1 VNECSEP
8 KIKHKG
14 KAMKKA
20 TFHAIA
26 GLLVLGLAF
35 SASFAQAQ
43 AGTLDTTFGTNG
55 TVTAT
60 LGVTATTLTAFE
72 QSNGNIAVIAG
83 LNKTTSPGIEAFA
96 LLRYTSSGTL
106 LSTTTASFFA
116 NGDSIPV
123 AAAMQSNGDIVVA
136 GTTTGT
142 TAATEFALARF
153 LPTGRLDTTFGQGG
167 LVTTV
172 PTGVF
177 PSVSALLVQP
187 NGQILVAGS
196 AGSGLRKVPSPTILV
211 RYNANGS
218 LDSTFGTGGIV
229 EEPTPLVPTALAQL
243 SDGSYL
249 AVSGAGSEQFSSTG
263 ALQSTVTP
271 ETLAA
276 FNPASPSSE
285 AIVFQPN
292 GDFVEAAIVGN
303 GFQKTAGE
311 LFRFSETAV
320 LDSTFSSTKFTFGGQ
335 SQNQPAAIA
344 LQSNGQIVVGGLSG
358 LARFESNGVLDP
370 AFATDGS
377 VATPFRISG
386 VLIQTDGNIVVVGNQ
401 VNTQTEITTLTMAR
415 YLGN

>member
-1 VNECSEP
+1 
-8 KIKHKG
+8 
-14 KAMKKA
+14 MKKA
-20 TFHAIA
+20 TFHMIT
-26 GLLVLGLAF
+26 GLLALGLAF
-35 SASFAQAQ
+35 GADFAQAQ
-43 AGTLDTTFGTNG
+43 AGSLDTTFGTGG
-55 TVTAT
+55 TVTAH
-60 LGVTATTLTAFE
+60 LGVAATTLTAFE
-72 QSNGNIAVIAG
+72 QSNGNVAVVTG
-83 LNKTTSPGIEAFA
+83 LNKTGLPGIETFA
-96 LLRYTSSGTL
+96 LIRYTSSGTR
-106 LSTTTASFFA
+106 LSTTTASFFT
-116 NGDSIPV
+116 NGNSIPV
-123 AAAMQSNGDIVVA
+123 AAAVQSNGDIVVA
-136 GTTTGT
+136 GTTSGT

-153 LPTGRLDTTFGQGG
+153 LPTGQLDTTFGQGG

-172 PTGVF
+172 PKGVF

-218 LDSTFGTGGIV
+218 LDATFGAGGIV
-229 EEPTPLVPTALAQL
+229 EEPTPVLAPTALAQL

-249 AVSGAGSEQFSSTG
+249 AVSGAASEEFSSTG
-263 ALQSTVTP
+263 VLQSIVTAETVV
-271 ETLAA
+271 AS
-276 FNPASPSSE
+276 NPSSPSSE
-285 AIVFQPN
+285 AVVFQPN

-320 LDSTFSSTKFTFGGQ
+320 LDSTFSSTKFTFGAQ

-358 LARFESNGVLDP
+358 LARFESNGVLDT

-377 VATPFRISG
+377 LATPFRISG

-401 VNTQTEITTLTMAR
+401 VNNQTGITTLTVAR

>member
-1 VNECSEP
+1 
-8 KIKHKG
+8 
-14 KAMKKA
+14 MKKA
-20 TFHAIA
+20 TFHMIT
-26 GLLVLGLAF
+26 GLLAVGLVF
-35 SASFAQAQ
+35 GVNFAQ
-43 AGTLDTTFGTNG
+43 AGTLDPTFGTGG
-55 TVTAT
+55 TVTAN
-60 LGVTATTLTAFE
+60 LGLTATTLTAFE
-72 QSNGNIAVIAG
+72 QSNGNIAVVAG
-83 LNKTTSPGIEAFA
+83 LNNTAFPGIETFA

-106 LSTTTASFFA
+106 LSTTTASFFT

-153 LPTGRLDTTFGQGG
+153 LPTGKLDTTFGQGG

-172 PTGVF
+172 PKGVF

-196 AGSGLRKVPSPTILV
+196 AGSGLRKVPSPTVLV

-229 EEPTPLVPTALAQL
+229 EEATPVLSPTALAQL

-249 AVSGAGSEQFSSTG
+249 AVGGASSEQFSSTG
-263 ALQSTVTP
+263 VLQSTVTP
-271 ETLAA
+271 ETLVA
-276 FNPASPSSE
+276 FNPSSPSSE

-320 LDSTFSSTKFTFGGQ
+320 LDSTFSSTKFTFGAQ
-335 SQNQPAAIA
+335 SQNEPATIA

-358 LARFESNGVLDP
+358 LARFESSGVLDT

-401 VNTQTEITTLTMAR
+401 VNVATGITTLTVAR

>member
-1 VNECSEP
+1 M
-8 KIKHKG
+8 I
-14 KAMKKA
+14 
-20 TFHAIA
+20 T
-26 GLLVLGLAF
+26 GLLAIGLVF
-35 SASFAQAQ
+35 GVNFAQAQ
-43 AGTLDTTFGTNG
+43 AGTLDTTFGTGG
-55 TVTAT
+55 TVTAN
-60 LGVTATTLTAFE
+60 LGVAATTLTAFE
-72 QSNGNIAVIAG
+72 QSNGNIAVVAA
-83 LNKTTSPGIEAFA
+83 LNKTPFPGIEAFA
-96 LLRYTSSGTL
+96 LIRYTSSGKL
-106 LSTTTASFFA
+106 LSRTIASFFA
-116 NGDSIPV
+116 NGDSVPV

-153 LPTGRLDTTFGQGG
+153 LPNGHLDTTFGQGG

-196 AGSGLRKVPSPTILV
+196 AGSGLRHVPSPTILV
-211 RYNANGS
+211 RYNPNGS
-218 LDSTFGTGGIV
+218 LDPTFGAGGIV
-229 EEPTPLVPTALAQL
+229 EEPTPIVPTALAQL

-249 AVSGAGSEQFSSTG
+249 AAAGAASEEFSSTG
-263 ALQSTVTP
+263 VLQSNVTP
-271 ETLAA
+271 ETVGAS
-276 FNPASPSSE
+276 NPSSPSSE

-292 GDFVEAAIVGN
+292 GDFVEAVIVGN

-320 LDSTFSSTKFTFGGQ
+320 LDPTFSSTKFTFGGQ
-335 SQNQPAAIA
+335 NVSQPAAIA
-344 LQSNGQIVVGGLSG
+344 LQSNGQIVVGGLGG
-358 LARFESNGVLDP
+358 LARFESNGVLDT

-386 VLIQTDGNIVVVGNQ
+386 LLIQKDGNIVVVGNE
-401 VNTQTEITTLTMAR
+401 VNVETEITTLTVAR

>member
-1 VNECSEP
+1 
-8 KIKHKG
+8 
-14 KAMKKA
+14 MKKA
-20 TFHAIA
+20 TFHALT
-26 GLLVLGLAF
+26 GLLALGLAF
-35 SASFAQAQ
+35 GASFAQAQ
-43 AGTLDTTFGTNG
+43 AGTLDTSFGTGG
-55 TVTAT
+55 TVTAN
-60 LGVTATTLTAFE
+60 LGVAATTLTAFE
-72 QSNGNIAVIAG
+72 QSNGNIAVVTG
-83 LNKTTSPGIEAFA
+83 LNKTGFPGIETFA
-96 LLRYTSSGTL
+96 LLRYTSSGKL

-153 LPTGRLDTTFGQGG
+153 LPTGHLDTTFGQGG

-172 PTGVF
+172 PQGVF
-177 PSVSALLVQP
+177 PEVSALLVQP
-187 NGQILVAGS
+187 NGQILVAGA
-196 AGSGLRKVPSPTILV
+196 AGSGLRKVPSPTVLV
-211 RYNANGS
+211 RYNPNGS

-229 EEPTPLVPTALAQL
+229 EEPTPVAVPTALALL

-249 AVSGAGSEQFSSTG
+249 AVSGTSSEQFSSTG
-263 ALQSTVTP
+263 VLQSTVTA
-271 ETLAA
+271 ETVVTS
-276 FNPASPSSE
+276 NPSSPSSE

-292 GDFVEAAIVGN
+292 GDFIEAAIVGN

-320 LDSTFSSTKFTFGGQ
+320 LDSTFSSTKFTFGAQ

-358 LARFESNGVLDP
+358 LARFESNGVLDT

-386 VLIQTDGNIVVVGNQ
+386 VLIQSDGNIVVVGNE
-401 VNTQTEITTLTMAR
+401 VNVETGITTLAVAR

>member
-1 VNECSEP
+1 
-8 KIKHKG
+8 
-14 KAMKKA
+14 MKKA

-26 GLLVLGLAF
+26 GLLALGLTFATN
-35 SASFAQAQ
+35 FAQAQ
-43 AGTLDTTFGTNG
+43 AGTLDPTFGTGG
-55 TVTAT
+55 TVTAN
-60 LGVTATTLTAFE
+60 LGLTATTLTAFE

-83 LNKTTSPGIEAFA
+83 LNKTSSPGIETFA
-96 LLRYTSSGTL
+96 LIRYTSSGKL

-153 LPTGRLDTTFGQGG
+153 LPTGQLDKTFGQGG
-167 LVTTV
+167 LVTIV

-177 PSVSALLVQP
+177 PSVFALLVQP
-187 NGQILVAGS
+187 NGQILVAGA
-196 AGSGLRKVPSPTILV
+196 AGSGLRKVPSPTVLV
-211 RYNANGS
+211 RYNPNGS
-218 LDSTFGTGGIV
+218 LDSTFGTGGIL
-229 EEPTPLVPTALAQL
+229 EEPTPIVPTALAQL

-249 AVSGAGSEQFSSTG
+249 AVSGAGSEEFSSTG
-263 ALQSTVTP
+263 VLQSTVTA
-271 ETLAA
+271 ETVAA
-276 FNPASPSSE
+276 FNPSSPSSE

-311 LFRFSETAV
+311 LFRFSEAAV
-320 LDSTFSSTKFTFGGQ
+320 LDPTFSSTKFTFGAQ

-358 LARFESNGVLDP
+358 LARFESNGVLDT

-386 VLIQTDGNIVVVGNQ
+386 VLIQTDGNIVVVGND
-401 VNTQTEITTLTMAR
+401 VNVETGITTLTVAR

>member
-1 VNECSEP
+1 
-8 KIKHKG
+8 
-14 KAMKKA
+14 MKTA
-20 TFHAIA
+20 TFHMIT
-26 GLLVLGLAF
+26 GLLAIGLVF
-35 SASFAQAQ
+35 GVNFAQAQ
-43 AGTLDTTFGTNG
+43 AGTLDTTFGTGG
-55 TVTAT
+55 TVTAN
-60 LGVTATTLTAFE
+60 LGVAATTLTAFE
-72 QSNGNIAVIAG
+72 QSNGNIAVVAA
-83 LNKTTSPGIEAFA
+83 LNKTPFPGIEAFA
-96 LLRYTSSGTL
+96 LIRYTSSGKL
-106 LSTTTASFFA
+106 LSRTIASFFA
-116 NGDSIPV
+116 NGDSVPV

-153 LPTGRLDTTFGQGG
+153 LPNGHLDTTFGQGG

-196 AGSGLRKVPSPTILV
+196 AGSGLRHVPSPTILV
-211 RYNANGS
+211 RYNPNGS
-218 LDSTFGTGGIV
+218 LDPTFGAGGIV
-229 EEPTPLVPTALAQL
+229 EEPTPIVPTALAQL

-249 AVSGAGSEQFSSTG
+249 AAAGAASEEFSSTG
-263 ALQSTVTP
+263 VLQSNVTP
-271 ETLAA
+271 ETVGAS
-276 FNPASPSSE
+276 NPSSPSSE

-292 GDFVEAAIVGN
+292 GDFVEAVIVGN

-320 LDSTFSSTKFTFGGQ
+320 LDPTFSSTKFTFGGQ
-335 SQNQPAAIA
+335 NVSQPAAIA
-344 LQSNGQIVVGGLSG
+344 LQSNGQIVVGGLGG
-358 LARFESNGVLDP
+358 LARFESNGVLDT

-386 VLIQTDGNIVVVGNQ
+386 LLIQKDGNIVVVGNE
-401 VNTQTEITTLTMAR
+401 VNVETEITTLTVAR

>member
-1 VNECSEP
+1 
-8 KIKHKG
+8 
-14 KAMKKA
+14 MKKA
-20 TFHAIA
+20 TFHMIT
-26 GLLVLGLAF
+26 GLLAVGLVF
-35 SASFAQAQ
+35 GVNFAQ
-43 AGTLDTTFGTNG
+43 AGTLDPTFGTGG
-55 TVTAT
+55 TVTAN
-60 LGVTATTLTAFE
+60 LGLTATTLTAFE
-72 QSNGNIAVIAG
+72 QSNGNIAVVAG
-83 LNKTTSPGIEAFA
+83 LNNTAFPGIETFA

-106 LSTTTASFFA
+106 LSTTTASFFT

-153 LPTGRLDTTFGQGG
+153 LPTGKLDTTFGQGG

-172 PTGVF
+172 PKGVF

-196 AGSGLRKVPSPTILV
+196 AGSGLRKVPSPTVLV

-229 EEPTPLVPTALAQL
+229 EEATPVLSPTALAQL

-249 AVSGAGSEQFSSTG
+249 AVGGASSEQFSSTG
-263 ALQSTVTP
+263 VLQSTVTP
-271 ETLAA
+271 ETLVA
-276 FNPASPSSE
+276 FNPSSPSSE

-320 LDSTFSSTKFTFGGQ
+320 LDSTFSSTKFTFGAQ
-335 SQNQPAAIA
+335 SQNEPAAIA

-358 LARFESNGVLDP
+358 LARFESSGVLDT

-401 VNTQTEITTLTMAR
+401 VNVATGITTLTVAR